1 GAQDLH
7 QLGVAAFVS
16 SGKDELHDLRGG
28 LHGSRQ
34 TPVAEITSINQ
45 KRTFG
50 WVEAT
55 ALLPVVR
62 RITQDAVNQA
72 ESLAVRYEALPETSA
87 TRRELE
93 VELERVILAWAAK
106 VQKLGA
112 EAKGLWL
119 VDFDSG
125 DGSVWAWRYPEGDLE
140 EVDAA

>member
-1 GAQDLH
+1 M
-7 QLGVAAFVS
+7 
-16 SGKDELHDLRGG
+16 
-28 LHGSRQ
+28 
-34 TPVAEITSINQ
+34 AEITSINQ

-62 RITQDAVNQA
+62 RITQDAVSQA
-72 ESLAVRYEALPETSA
+72 EALAVRYEALPPESP

-93 VELERVILAWAAK
+93 TELEHVILAWAAK

-119 VDFDSG
+119 VDFDAG
-125 DGSVWAWRYPEGDLE
+125 DGAVWAWRHPEGDLDE
-140 EVDAA
+140 IDVA

>member
-1 GAQDLH
+1 M
-7 QLGVAAFVS
+7 
-16 SGKDELHDLRGG
+16 
-28 LHGSRQ
+28 
-34 TPVAEITSINQ
+34 AEITSINQ

-62 RITQDAVNQA
+62 RITQEAVAHA
-72 ESLAVRYEALPETSA
+72 ESLAVRYEALPVESTI
-87 TRRELE
+87 RRELE

-119 VDFDSG
+119 VDFDAG
-125 DGSVWAWRYPEGDLE
+125 DGTVWAWRYPDGDLE